1 MRGTGPFFLGV
12 VPARGG
18 SKGIKDKNLRT
29 LAGKP
34 LIAYT
39 IEAANAS
46 VELGDCL
53 VSTDSERIAGVAKE
67 FGASVPFLRPA
78 ELARDESPTVDA
90 LVHAVHW
97 YEREHGTRIHAVVVL
112 QPTAPLR
119 TVQDIDESIRLFKE
133 GGARSLFSCYE
144 EHSAHPVV
152 MYVEE
157 DGLLKPL
164 MGEKDVVMRRQD
176 FPPVYV
182 RNGAVYISERDLVLE
197 ERRIRDDR
205 SLLYLMPRERS
216 INIDE
221 IRDFEEVERFLGSQA
236 SKAPR

>member
-1 MRGTGPFFLGV
+1 MNGRKPFFLGII
-12 VPARGG
+12 PARGG
-18 SKGIKDKNLRT
+18 SKGIKDKNIRT
-29 LAGKP
+29 LADKP

-39 IEAANAS
+39 IEAARAS
-46 VELGDCL
+46 MELGDCL

-90 LVHAVHW
+90 LVHAIGW
-97 YEREHGTRIHAVVVL
+97 YEREHGMRIHAVVVL

-119 TVQDIDESIRLFKE
+119 TAKDIDESIRLFRE
-133 GGARSLFSCYE
+133 GRARSLFSCYAE
-144 EHSAHPVV
+144 STAHPVV
-152 MYVEE
+152 MYLEV

-164 MGEKDVVMRRQD
+164 LGDKDVVIRRQD

-182 RNGAVYISERDLVLE
+182 RNGAIYIAERGLVLE

-205 SLLYLMPRERS
+205 SRLYLMPRERS

-221 IRDFEEVERFLGSQA
+221 PGDFEEAERLLGFRA
-236 SKAPR
+236 SGAPQ